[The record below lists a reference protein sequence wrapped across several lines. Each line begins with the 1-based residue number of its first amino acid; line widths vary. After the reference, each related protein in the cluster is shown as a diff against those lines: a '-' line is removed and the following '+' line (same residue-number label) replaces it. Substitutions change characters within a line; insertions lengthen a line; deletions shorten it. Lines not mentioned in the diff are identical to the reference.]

1 MPIRGLRS
9 HPVEGVKAA
18 KKRLPK
24 LPRAPEADDLQEQS
38 SIYLR
43 ERNKAMRLKR
53 MREEML
59 LAKERGRLIER
70 RLVERQLAYFLIA
83 IRQKL
88 MGLPA
93 RLYSRLGE
101 ERFPKEAAQVAE
113 RVVHDT
119 LNDLARLPECAE
131 PDWLEKQEEE

>member
-1 MPIRGLRS
+1 
-9 HPVEGVKAA
+9 
-18 KKRLPK
+18 
-24 LPRAPEADDLQEQS
+24 
-38 SIYLR
+38 
-43 ERNKAMRLKR
+43 
-53 MREEML
+53 
-59 LAKERGRLIER
+59 
-70 RLVERQLAYFLIA
+70 
-83 IRQKL
+83 